1 MRKFLIN
8 NKNYILIFTITLM
21 IGASI
26 GVEPGYLLRI
36 TNDMTSEHSL
46 YQGVSLEKFKVISL
60 INIAR
65 GYGPILSIL
74 LIFIIFVSDKNR
86 VKYFSTPVTIFLFY
100 NIFQIIGFFLVG
112 EDELMQRHFVS
123 YNFYDNFIAIYLAIQ
138 SLAFCFLLLFLNSKD
153 ERTYSNYIKFL
164 LIFIS
169 AVYLFF
175 LLNNLHHFF
184 YESPNLNLYATDYN
198 VNHSILIQ
206 AVPRSSGVSRILLLV
221 VLALIAVCIGIKL
234 NNKINKI
241 LLILIIP
248 FLISLIYL
256 FSSRFI
262 ILNLLFFIL
271 LIPLFFGEI
280 KDLLKNYGKLIMVF
294 ILAYLF
300 SLVLSGLKNKIFLN
314 HQISLHLSDN
324 KNHKIYYSQINYEKN
339 FEIVKKIF
347 DYHLESDERKREIYN
362 EIKKANYDILFR
374 NNEISLNKKLSNFIS
389 FFVTKKT
396 VVSRMTSISS
406 IRKELQEEKDSLIN
420 MLKKDINEL
429 INLGENGLII
439 VKKDDDK
446 LSNLITVN
454 CNNKRIAILEV
465 KIKNVTYVENCKIKE
480 IIDLR
485 VIYKT
490 REIEKSEGNIEKSE
504 GNIEKLEGNIEKSE
518 GNIVPKKIQNFQNIK
533 VGSYINLKDGV
544 HKDNINSIL
553 IKVIEN
559 KVTQVKKIQI
569 VDEDCKFI
577 DTTLNKVLT
586 GRLCHWYVLI
596 KEIKFDL
603 IGNGPQ
609 FDRTIVKWGASNS
622 LIYAYVCAGL
632 VGIVFYLY
640 FALKLA
646 YHLLISYRNK
656 EITFADKLIFFI
668 LIVIFLRTGIEVSIS
683 YWGIDQFIF
692 LSLFTYFNKFSN
704 QKIIL

>member
-8 NKNYILIFTITLM
+8 NKNYIIIFTITLM

-65 GYGPILSIL
+65 GYGPIVSIL

-100 NIFQIIGFFLVG
+100 NIFQIIGFFSVG

-138 SLAFCFLLLFLNSKD
+138 SLAFCFLLLFLNNKD
-153 ERTYSNYIKFL
+153 ERTYRSYIKFL

-175 LLNNLHHFF
+175 LLKNLHHFF
-184 YESPNLNLYATDYN
+184 YETPNLNLYATDYN

-241 LLILIIP
+241 LIILIIP

-262 ILNLLFFIL
+262 ILNLLFFVL

-294 ILAYLF
+294 ILTYLF
-300 SLVLSGLKNKIFLN
+300 SLVLVGLKNKIFLN

-324 KNHKIYYSQINYEKN
+324 KNHKIYYSQINYEKS

-347 DYHLESDERKREIYN
+347 DYHLDSDEHKREIYN
-362 EIKKANYDILFR
+362 EIKRANYDILFQ

-389 FFVTKKT
+389 FFATEKT
-396 VVSRMTSISS
+396 TVSRMTSISS
-406 IRKELQEEKDSLIN
+406 VRKELQEKKDSTIN

-429 INLGENGLII
+429 IDLGENGLII
-439 VKKDDDK
+439 VKKDDDD
-446 LSNLITVN
+446 LANLITVN
-454 CNNKRIAILEV
+454 CNNKKIAILEV
-465 KIKNVTYVENCKIKE
+465 KIKKVTYVENCKIKE

-490 REIEKSEGNIEKSE
+490 RELELKESED
-504 GNIEKLEGNIEKSE
+504 
-518 GNIVPKKIQNFQNIK
+518 KKIQNFQNIK

-577 DTTLNKVLT
+577 DTTLNKILT
-586 GRLCHWYVLI
+586 GRLCHWYVLL

-622 LIYAYVCAGL
+622 LVYAYVCAGL

-646 YHLLISYRNK
+646 NHLFISYRNK
-656 EITFADKLIFFI
+656 ENTFADKLIFFI

-692 LSLFTYFNKFSN
+692 ISLFTYFYKFSN
-704 QKIIL
+704 QKKIL